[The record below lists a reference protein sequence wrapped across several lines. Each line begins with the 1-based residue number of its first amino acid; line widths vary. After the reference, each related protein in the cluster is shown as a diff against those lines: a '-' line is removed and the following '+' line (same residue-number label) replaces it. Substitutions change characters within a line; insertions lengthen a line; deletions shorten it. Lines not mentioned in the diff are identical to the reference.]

1 MGESRIQTTNCNQ
14 AAMKG
19 KQTPLQTASSS
30 GPPERCSKISSG
42 LHAPKSEPKH
52 VVNEQPS
59 SCVENVNDNVLL
71 RDFSTEATAGS
82 LSDRKSDVESNFLDR
97 DTNKSKQELSSYNV
111 TLSHGSGDTNMTN
124 TSADIVNLQAKGF
137 AKYSKGAVVENSLHE
152 EIMSVTDMLELTNIQ
167 KSDKKNV
174 IPSSDISVD
183 AVVFDSGAS
192 YTESVGGKA
201 GDKGEGH
208 SVEVMEDEA
217 VMVKDEELP
226 AKYQYTAFYDAA
238 FIHSGDPSD
247 MEVADTLCEEMEKEV
262 TLKNG
267 DKPRLYL
274 KERDK
279 HLGRSRLDESG
290 NAVSNSTY
298 KFVILSPKLTEDKWS
313 NMLKDEAI
321 MTAIE
326 NEDLQWSVIPIHTGK
341 KGDYEIPFG
350 LKALNAIEL
359 ASKGRFFY
367 KNLANVFD
375 KKLYVRED
383 REKIFFKEK
392 EKVREEVRRRKERE
406 IRDRRHRELME
417 QRRIERER
425 KNEFAA
431 YKKDEREVRINF

>member
-19 KQTPLQTASSS
+19 KQTHLQTASSS

-42 LHAPKSEPKH
+42 LQAPKPEPKH
-52 VVNEQPS
+52 LVNEQPS

-82 LSDRKSDVESNFLDR
+82 LSDRKSDVESNFLNT
-97 DTNKSKQELSSYNV
+97 DTNKRKQELSSYNV
-111 TLSHGSGDTNMTN
+111 TLSHESGDTN
-124 TSADIVNLQAKGF
+124 TSADIVNLQANEI
-137 AKYSKGAVVENSLHE
+137 AKYSKGTVKNYLHK
-152 EIMSVTDMLELTNIQ
+152 EIMSVTDMLEHTNIQ

-183 AVVFDSGAS
+183 AVVFDSGVS

-217 VMVKDEELP
+217 VTVKDEELP

-359 ASKGRFFY
+359 TSRGRFFY

-392 EKVREEVRRRKERE
+392 EKVREVVRRGKERE

-417 QRRIERER
+417 QRRIECER

-431 YKKDEREVRINF
+431 YKKDEREVSINF